1 MTEPSPSATV
11 WPPPLP
17 PTKVRGR
24 KQDRP
29 RRRVPLL
36 ALMGASVGAL
46 VVGSAIGAAGG
57 ASDTGE
63 FEAQLATVRQQL
75 ATAEDS
81 LKEQTESREKA
92 VSDLSAAEATAAGLQ
107 QKVDSMTA
115 EAATSTTTLA
125 SRDARIAE
133 LEAAAASAAAAPI
146 TAADSP
152 AAAAEQAAPPAATTG
167 GGSVYYANCTEVR
180 AAKAAPIRA
189 GDAGYSRGL
198 DRDGD
203 GIACE

>member
-36 ALMGASVGAL
+36 ALIGASVGAL
-46 VVGSAIGAAGG
+46 IVGTVMGGLGG

-63 FEAQLATVRQQL
+63 FEAQLATVQQQL

-133 LEAAAASAAAAPI
+133 LEAAAASAAA
-146 TAADSP
+146 DSP

-167 GGSVYYANCTEVR
+167 GRSVSYANCTEVR
-180 AAKAAPIRA
+180 AADADPIRA
-189 GDAGYSRGL
+189 GDAGYSRSL

>member
-36 ALMGASVGAL
+36 ALIGASAGAL
-46 VVGSAIGAAGG
+46 IVGSVTGGVAG

-63 FEAQLATVRQQL
+63 FKERLATVQQQL

-133 LEAAAASAAAAPI
+133 LEAAAASAAAPI

-167 GGSVYYANCTEVR
+167 GGSVSYANCTEVR
-180 AAKAAPIRA
+180 AAGAAPIRS